1 MRHHH
6 PHSARPVRKL
16 LSCALAS
23 CLLLGAAPAFAQSTA
38 ATIRGQ
44 VTVDSAPAAQAQVT
58 ATNLATGL
66 TRSVQ
71 VNNGGYSVGGLPP
84 GSYRI
89 DVTANG
95 QTSSQN
101 VTVQVG
107 QTATL
112 NLGVGGEQATAEGGN
127 ATTLDAVQVKA
138 PPVLVETRTSEN
150 ATYISNVQIQNLPRA
165 TRNFLE
171 LADTVPNVQFVRE
184 ANGTTKVRS
193 GATSAEGTNVYID
206 GVSQKNYVLT
216 GGVSGQDSSRGNPFP
231 QSAIGEYK
239 VITSNYKA
247 EFDQVS
253 GAAIVASSKSG
264 TNDFHGSFFWDTSN
278 DGWREESPLEKKAG
292 VRDDFEETQYGATF
306 SGPILKDKAHFFIA
320 YEAKEYTTPNVVI
333 PGSIYSDRID
343 QLPTQLQPLVATYS
357 TPFKEDLYFGKIDWT
372 IGDNNLFELTGKY
385 RKEDELNDVGRTS
398 TYEHGSINGQEEKR
412 ANLRWQYSGANFLNE
427 ANLSY
432 ESAFWNQAPL
442 NNGSGYVLSY
452 APVRGIEDEVLSAG
466 AGGSFQ
472 RKGQKGW
479 TFQDDLTLNSLEWHG
494 AHTVKMGVKF
504 KSIDLDSTQFNPAN
518 PQYYYNILTDVETP
532 YRVRFGAPLTEGGGS
547 VVSKNKQYGIYLQDD
562 WEVNEHW
569 TLNLGVRYDY
579 EETPAFLDFVTPS
592 DVVGALQNWPNL
604 QNANYNINNFISTG
618 NNRKAFK
625 NAWQPRL
632 GASYDLFGDQAH
644 VIYGGAGRAYD
655 RNIFD
660 YLALEQLNNSFKSY
674 SYYFTS
680 ANNPACLGDP
690 CTAWN
695 PSFATQEGL
704 DALAATSA
712 GGGKSY
718 SYDFTSANNPA
729 CLGDPCTAWNPSFA
743 TQEGLDALAATS
755 AGGGGRE
762 IYLIDN
768 NIKTPYSDQ
777 FSIGMRN
784 MVPLWGQDWFTDVT
798 LSRIES
804 HDGFAFVRGN
814 RLPDGSFFQPG
825 TTSGAP
831 TDGPDGYSAIVL
843 GTNGVETRNNQLALQ
858 IEKPFD
864 EESGWGLTVAYTYSD
879 AKENRQFGE
888 HYALD
893 RERVEDYGWRE
904 AGGIAKNR
912 LVVTGIYE
920 LPYEVKL
927 SGKLSLASQTAR
939 YGQNCLAGNDQCD
952 IIQFKPDGTL
962 GYKEFSIA
970 ANKEW
975 DTGAGVKFNVRADIL
990 NVFNWVNYANFNGD
1004 TGTLS
1009 DLNTAYGTPTGVLA
1023 SPMRTFRLAFGLNW

>member
-6 PHSARPVRKL
+6 PHSARPARKL

-44 VTVDSAPAAQAQVT
+44 VTVDAAPAAQAQVT

-66 TRSVQ
+66 TRTVQ
-71 VNNGGYSVGGLPP
+71 VSNGGYSVGGLPP

-112 NLGVGGEQATAEGGN
+112 NLGVGGEPATAAGGN

-171 LADTVPNVQFVRE
+171 LADTVPNVQFTRE
-184 ANGTTKVRS
+184 ANGTTKVRT

-278 DGWREESPLEKKAG
+278 DSWREESPLEKKAG

-333 PGSIYSDRID
+333 PGSIYSDRVD
-343 QLPTQLQPLVATYS
+343 QLPAQLQPLVVTSS

-372 IGDNNLFELTGKY
+372 IGENNLFELTGKY

-432 ESAFWNQAPL
+432 ESAFWNQAPI
-442 NNGSGYVLSY
+442 NNGNGYILSY
-452 APVRGIEDEVLSAG
+452 APVRGNETDILAAG
-466 AGGSFQ
+466 AGSSFQ

-479 TFQDDLTLNSLEWHG
+479 TFQDDLTLNRLEWHG

-518 PQYYYNILTDVETP
+518 PQYYYNILTDVQTP
-532 YRVRFGAPLTEGGGS
+532 YRVRFGAPLVEGGGS

-579 EETPAFLDFVTPS
+579 EQTPAFLDFLTPS
-592 DVVGALQNWPNL
+592 DVASALQNWPNL
-604 QNANYNINNFISTG
+604 RNANYNINDFISTG

-695 PSFATQEGL
+695 PAYNSQDGL
-704 DALAATSA
+704 NTLT
-712 GGGKSY
+712 
-718 SYDFTSANNPA
+718 ANS
-729 CLGDPCTAWNPSFA
+729 T
-743 TQEGLDALAATS
+743 
-755 AGGGGRE
+755 GGGGRE
-762 IYLIDN
+762 VYLIDN
-768 NIKTPYSDQ
+768 HLKTPYSDQ
-777 FSIGMRN
+777 FS
-784 MVPLWGQDWFTDVT
+784 
-798 LSRIES
+798 
-804 HDGFAFVRGN
+804 
-814 RLPDGSFFQPG
+814 
-825 TTSGAP
+825 
-831 TDGPDGYSAIVL
+831 
-843 GTNGVETRNNQLALQ
+843 
-858 IEKPFD
+858 
-864 EESGWGLTVAYTYSD
+864 
-879 AKENRQFGE
+879 
-888 HYALD
+888 
-893 RERVEDYGWRE
+893 
-904 AGGIAKNR
+904 
-912 LVVTGIYE
+912 
-920 LPYEVKL
+920 
-927 SGKLSLASQTAR
+927 
-939 YGQNCLAGNDQCD
+939 
-952 IIQFKPDGTL
+952 
-962 GYKEFSIA
+962 
-970 ANKEW
+970 
-975 DTGAGVKFNVRADIL
+975 
-990 NVFNWVNYANFNGD
+990 
-1004 TGTLS
+1004 
-1009 DLNTAYGTPTGVLA
+1009 
-1023 SPMRTFRLAFGLNW
+1023 

>member
-6 PHSARPVRKL
+6 PHSARPARKL

-44 VTVDSAPAAQAQVT
+44 VTVDAAPAAQAQVT

-66 TRSVQ
+66 TRTVQ
-71 VNNGGYSVGGLPP
+71 VSNGGYSVGGLPP

-112 NLGVGGEQATAEGGN
+112 NLGVGGEPATAAGGN
-127 ATTLDAVQVKA
+127 ATMLDAVQVKA

-171 LADTVPNVQFVRE
+171 LADTVPNVQFTRE
-184 ANGTTKVRS
+184 ANGTTKVRT

-278 DGWREESPLEKKAG
+278 DSWREESPLEKKAG

-333 PGSIYSDRID
+333 PGSIYSDRVD
-343 QLPTQLQPLVATYS
+343 QLPAQLQPLVVTSS

-372 IGDNNLFELTGKY
+372 IGENNLFELTGKY

-432 ESAFWNQAPL
+432 ESAFWNQAPI
-442 NNGSGYVLSY
+442 NNGNGYILSY
-452 APVRGIEDEVLSAG
+452 APVRGNETDILAAG
-466 AGGSFQ
+466 AGSSFQ

-532 YRVRFGAPLTEGGGS
+532 YRVRFGAPLVEGGGS

-592 DVVGALQNWPNL
+592 DVASALQNWPNL
-604 QNANYNINNFISTG
+604 RNANYNINDFISTG

-680 ANNPACLGDP
+680 ANNPTCLGDP

-695 PSFATQEGL
+695 PAYNSQDGL
-704 DALAATSA
+704 NTLT
-712 GGGKSY
+712 
-718 SYDFTSANNPA
+718 ANS
-729 CLGDPCTAWNPSFA
+729 T
-743 TQEGLDALAATS
+743 
-755 AGGGGRE
+755 GGGGRE
-762 IYLIDN
+762 VYLIDN
-768 NIKTPYSDQ
+768 NLKTPYSDQ

-825 TTSGAP
+825 TTSGVP
-831 TDGPDGYSAIVL
+831 TDGPNGYSAIVL

-858 IEKPFD
+858 VEKPFD

-893 RERVEDYGWRE
+893 RERIQDYGWRE
-904 AGGIAKNR
+904 AGGIPKNR

-920 LPYEVKL
+920 LPYEIKL

-939 YGQNCLAGNDQCD
+939 YGQNCLAGNDQCE

-975 DTGAGVKFNVRADIL
+975 DTGGGVKFNVRADIL
-990 NVFNWVNYANFNGD
+990 NVFNWVNYATFNGD
-1004 TGTLS
+1004 TGTLQ

>member
-1 MRHHH
+1 MCHHH
-6 PHSARPVRKL
+6 PHSARPARKL

-44 VTVDSAPAAQAQVT
+44 VTVDAAPAAQAQVT

-66 TRSVQ
+66 TRTVQ
-71 VNNGGYSVGGLPP
+71 VSNGGYSVGGLPP

-95 QTSSQN
+95 QTSSRN

-112 NLGVGGEQATAEGGN
+112 NLGVGGEPATAAGGN

-171 LADTVPNVQFVRE
+171 LADTVPNVQFTRE
-184 ANGTTKVRS
+184 ANGTTKVRT

-333 PGSIYSDRID
+333 PGSIYSDRVD
-343 QLPTQLQPLVATYS
+343 QLPAQLQPLVVTSS

-372 IGDNNLFELTGKY
+372 IGENNLFELTGKY

-432 ESAFWNQAPL
+432 ESAFWNQAPI
-442 NNGSGYVLSY
+442 NNGNGYILSY
-452 APVRGIEDEVLSAG
+452 TPVRGNETDILAAG
-466 AGGSFQ
+466 AGSSFQ

-494 AHTVKMGVKF
+494 AHTVKMGVKL

-532 YRVRFGAPLTEGGGS
+532 YRVRFGAPLVEGGGS

-592 DVVGALQNWPNL
+592 DVASALQNWPNL
-604 QNANYNINNFISTG
+604 RNANYNINDFISTG

-680 ANNPACLGDP
+680 ANNPTCLGDP

-695 PSFATQEGL
+695 PAYNSQDGL
-704 DALAATSA
+704 NTLT
-712 GGGKSY
+712 
-718 SYDFTSANNPA
+718 ANS
-729 CLGDPCTAWNPSFA
+729 T
-743 TQEGLDALAATS
+743 
-755 AGGGGRE
+755 GGGGRE
-762 IYLIDN
+762 VYLIDN
-768 NIKTPYSDQ
+768 NLKTPYSDQ

-825 TTSGAP
+825 TTSGVP
-831 TDGPDGYSAIVL
+831 TDGPNGYSAIVL

-858 IEKPFD
+858 VEKPFD

-893 RERVEDYGWRE
+893 RERIQDYGWRE
-904 AGGIAKNR
+904 AGGIPKNR

-920 LPYEVKL
+920 LPYEIKL
-927 SGKLSLASQTAR
+927 SGKLSLASQTGR
-939 YGQNCLAGNDQCD
+939 YGQNCLAGNDQCE

-975 DTGAGVKFNVRADIL
+975 DTGGGVKFNVRADIL
-990 NVFNWVNYANFNGD
+990 NVFNWVNYATFNGD
-1004 TGTLS
+1004 TGTLQ

>member
-6 PHSARPVRKL
+6 PHSARPARKL
-16 LSCALAS
+16 LSRALAS

-44 VTVDSAPAAQAQVT
+44 VTVDAAPAAQAQVT

-66 TRSVQ
+66 TRTVQ
-71 VNNGGYSVGGLPP
+71 VSNGGYSVGGLPP

-89 DVTANG
+89 DVTADG

-112 NLGVGGEQATAEGGN
+112 NLGVGGTPATADGGN

-171 LADTVPNVQFVRE
+171 LADTVPNVQFTRD

-278 DGWREESPLEKKAG
+278 DGWREESPLEQKAG

-333 PGSIYSDRID
+333 PGSIYSDRVD
-343 QLPTQLQPLVATYS
+343 QLPAQLQPLVVTSS

-372 IGDNNLFELTGKY
+372 IGDNHLFELTGKY
-385 RKEDELNDVGRTS
+385 RKEDELNDVGSTS

-432 ESAFWNQAPL
+432 ESAFWNQAPI
-442 NNGSGYVLSY
+442 NNGNGYILSY
-452 APVRGIEDEVLSAG
+452 APVRGNETDVLAAG
-466 AGGSFQ
+466 AGSSFQ

-532 YRVRFGAPLTEGGGS
+532 YRVRFGAPLVEGGGS

-592 DVVGALQNWPNL
+592 DVAGALQNWPNL

-680 ANNPACLGDP
+680 ANNGACLGDP

-695 PSFATQEGL
+695 PAYNTQ
-704 DALAATSA
+704 D
-712 GGGKSY
+712 
-718 SYDFTSANNPA
+718 
-729 CLGDPCTAWNPSFA
+729 
-743 TQEGLDALAATS
+743 GLDALAATS

-814 RLPDGSFFQPG
+814 RLPDGTFFQPG
-825 TTSGAP
+825 TTSGVP

-864 EESGWGLTVAYTYSD
+864 EASGWGLTVAYTYSD

-893 RERVEDYGWRE
+893 RERIEDYGWRE

-920 LPYEVKL
+920 LPYEIKL

-975 DTGAGVKFNVRADIL
+975 DTGGGVKFNVRADIL
-990 NVFNWVNYANFNGD
+990 NVFNWVNYANFNGE
-1004 TGTLS
+1004 TGTLG

>member
-1 MRHHH
+1 MSHHH
-6 PHSARPVRKL
+6 PHSASPARKL

-66 TRSVQ
+66 TRTVQ
-71 VNNGGYSVGGLPP
+71 VTNGSYSVGGLPP
-84 GSYRI
+84 GSYRL

-95 QTSSQN
+95 QTTSQN

-112 NLGVGGEQATAEGGN
+112 NLGVGGEPATAAGGN

-171 LADTVPNVQFVRE
+171 LADTVPNVQFTRD

-343 QLPTQLQPLVATYS
+343 QLPAQLQPLVATYS

-385 RKEDELNDVGRTS
+385 RKEDELNDVGQTS
-398 TYEHGSINGQEEKR
+398 TFEHGSVNGQEEKR

-442 NNGSGYVLSY
+442 NDGTGYVLSY
-452 APVRGIEDEVLSAG
+452 TPNRGNETDVLAAG
-466 AGGSFQ
+466 AGSSFQ

-518 PQYYYNILTDVETP
+518 PQYYYNILSDVETP

-579 EETPAFLDFVTPS
+579 EESPAFLDFVTPS
-592 DVVGALQNWPNL
+592 DVAGALQNWPNL

-660 YLALEQLNNSFKSY
+660 YLALEQLNNSFNSY

-695 PSFATQEGL
+695 PAYSTQEGL
-704 DALAATSA
+704 NTLT
-712 GGGKSY
+712 
-718 SYDFTSANNPA
+718 AN
-729 CLGDPCTAWNPSFA
+729 
-743 TQEGLDALAATS
+743 S

-762 IYLIDN
+762 VYLIDN

-777 FSIGMRN
+777 YSIGMRN

-825 TTSGAP
+825 TTSGSP
-831 TDGPDGYSAIVL
+831 NDGPDGYSAIVL

-858 IEKPFD
+858 IEKPYD
-864 EESGWGLTVAYTYSD
+864 EDSGWGLTVAYTFSD

-920 LPYEVKL
+920 LPYEIKL

-939 YGQNCLAGNDQCD
+939 YGQNCLAGNDQCY
-952 IIQFKPDGTL
+952 IVQFKPDGTL

-975 DTGAGVKFNVRADIL
+975 DTGGGVKFNVRADIL
-990 NVFNWVNYANFNGD
+990 NVFNWVNYANFNGE
-1004 TGTLS
+1004 TGTLG

>member
-6 PHSARPVRKL
+6 PHSARPARKL

-44 VTVDSAPAAQAQVT
+44 VTVDAAPAAQAQVT

-66 TRSVQ
+66 TRTVQ
-71 VNNGGYSVGGLPP
+71 VSNGGYSVGGLPP

-112 NLGVGGEQATAEGGN
+112 NLGVGGEPATAAGGN

-171 LADTVPNVQFVRE
+171 LADTVPNVQFTRD
-184 ANGTTKVRS
+184 ANGTTKVRT

-278 DGWREESPLEKKAG
+278 DSWREESPLEKKAG

-333 PGSIYSDRID
+333 PGSIYSDRVD
-343 QLPTQLQPLVATYS
+343 QLPAQLQPLVVTSS

-372 IGDNNLFELTGKY
+372 IGENNLFELTGKY

-432 ESAFWNQAPL
+432 ESAFWNQAPI
-442 NNGSGYVLSY
+442 NNGNGYILSY
-452 APVRGIEDEVLSAG
+452 APVRGNETDILAAG
-466 AGGSFQ
+466 AGSSFQ

-518 PQYYYNILTDVETP
+518 QQYYYNILTDVQTP
-532 YRVRFGAPLTEGGGS
+532 YRVRFGAPLVEGGGS

-579 EETPAFLDFVTPS
+579 EQTPAFLDFVTPS
-592 DVVGALQNWPNL
+592 DVASALQNWPNL
-604 QNANYNINNFISTG
+604 RNANYNINDFISTG

-695 PSFATQEGL
+695 PAYNSQDGL
-704 DALAATSA
+704 NTLT
-712 GGGKSY
+712 
-718 SYDFTSANNPA
+718 ANS
-729 CLGDPCTAWNPSFA
+729 T
-743 TQEGLDALAATS
+743 
-755 AGGGGRE
+755 GGGGRE
-762 IYLIDN
+762 VYLIDN
-768 NIKTPYSDQ
+768 HLKTPYSDQ

-825 TTSGAP
+825 TTSGVP
-831 TDGPDGYSAIVL
+831 TDGPNGYSAIVL

-858 IEKPFD
+858 VEKPFD

-893 RERVEDYGWRE
+893 RERIQDYGWRE
-904 AGGIAKNR
+904 AGGIPKNR

-920 LPYEVKL
+920 LPYEIKL

-939 YGQNCLAGNDQCD
+939 YGQNCLAGNDQCE

-975 DTGAGVKFNVRADIL
+975 DTGGGVKFNVRADIL
-990 NVFNWVNYANFNGD
+990 NVFNWVNYATFNGD
-1004 TGTLS
+1004 TGTLQ

>member
-1 MRHHH
+1 M
-6 PHSARPVRKL
+6 
-16 LSCALAS
+16 
-23 CLLLGAAPAFAQSTA
+23 
-38 ATIRGQ
+38 Q
-44 VTVDSAPAAQAQVT
+44 VS
-58 ATNLATGL
+58 
-66 TRSVQ
+66 
-71 VNNGGYSVGGLPP
+71 NGGYSLGGLPP
-84 GSYRI
+84 GSYRL

-95 QTSSQN
+95 QTTSQN

-112 NLGVGGEQATAEGGN
+112 NLGVGGEAATAAGGN

-171 LADTVPNVQFVRE
+171 LADTVPNVQFTRE
-184 ANGTTKVRS
+184 ANGTTKVRT

-278 DGWREESPLEKKAG
+278 DSWREESPLEKRAG

-306 SGPILKDKAHFFIA
+306 SGPILKDKAHFFVA

-333 PGSIYSDRID
+333 PGSIYSDRVD

-357 TPFKEDLYFGKIDWT
+357 TPFKEDLYFAKIDWT
-372 IGDNNLFELTGKY
+372 IGDNSLFELSGKY
-385 RKEDELNDVGRTS
+385 RKEDELNDVGGTS
-398 TYEHGSINGQEEKR
+398 TLEHGSINGQEEKR

-432 ESAFWNQAPL
+432 ESAFWNQAPI
-442 NNGSGYVLSY
+442 NNGNGYILSY
-452 APVRGIEDEVLSAG
+452 TPNRGNETDVLAAG
-466 AGGSFQ
+466 AGSSFQ

-518 PQYYYNILTDVETP
+518 PQYYYNILSDVETP
-532 YRVRFGAPLTEGGGS
+532 YRVRFGAPLVEGGGS
-547 VVSKNKQYGIYLQDD
+547 VVSENKQYGIYLQDD

-592 DVVGALQNWPNL
+592 DVAGALQNWTNL
-604 QNANYNINNFISTG
+604 RNANYDINNFISTG

-660 YLALEQLNNSFKSY
+660 YLALEQLNNSFNSY

-695 PSFATQEGL
+695 PAYNTQEGL
-704 DALAATSA
+704 NTL
-712 GGGKSY
+712 
-718 SYDFTSANNPA
+718 
-729 CLGDPCTAWNPSFA
+729 TAS
-743 TQEGLDALAATS
+743 S
-755 AGGGGRE
+755 SGGGGRE
-762 IYLIDN
+762 VYLIDN

-825 TTSGAP
+825 TTSGSP

-858 IEKPFD
+858 VEKPFD

-893 RERVEDYGWRE
+893 RERIEDYGWRE
-904 AGGIAKNR
+904 AGGIPKNR

-920 LPYEVKL
+920 LPYEIKL

-939 YGQNCLAGNDQCD
+939 YGQNCLAGNDQCY
-952 IIQFKPDGTL
+952 IVQFKPDGTL

-970 ANKEW
+970 AN
-975 DTGAGVKFNVRADIL
+975 
-990 NVFNWVNYANFNGD
+990 
-1004 TGTLS
+1004 
-1009 DLNTAYGTPTGVLA
+1009 
-1023 SPMRTFRLAFGLNW
+1023 

>member
-6 PHSARPVRKL
+6 PHSARPARKL
-16 LSCALAS
+16 LSCSLAS

-44 VTVDSAPAAQAQVT
+44 VTVDAAPAAQAQVT

-66 TRSVQ
+66 TRTVQ
-71 VNNGGYSVGGLPP
+71 VSNGGYSVGGLPP

-89 DVTANG
+89 DVAANG

-112 NLGVGGEQATAEGGN
+112 NLGVGGEPATAAGGN

-171 LADTVPNVQFVRE
+171 LADTVPNVQFTRE
-184 ANGTTKVRS
+184 ANGTTKVRT

-278 DGWREESPLEKKAG
+278 DSWREESPLEKKAG

-333 PGSIYSDRID
+333 PGSIYSDRVD
-343 QLPTQLQPLVATYS
+343 QLPAQLQPLVVTSS

-372 IGDNNLFELTGKY
+372 IGENNLFELTGKY

-432 ESAFWNQAPL
+432 ESAFWNQAPI
-442 NNGSGYVLSY
+442 NNGNGYILSY
-452 APVRGIEDEVLSAG
+452 APVRGNETDILAAG
-466 AGGSFQ
+466 AGSSFQ

-518 PQYYYNILTDVETP
+518 PQYYYNILTDVQTP
-532 YRVRFGAPLTEGGGS
+532 YRVRFGAPLVEGGGS

-579 EETPAFLDFVTPS
+579 EQTPAFLDFVTPS
-592 DVVGALQNWPNL
+592 DVASALQNWPNL
-604 QNANYNINNFISTG
+604 RNANYNIDDFISTG
-618 NNRKAFK
+618 NNRKAFN

-680 ANNPACLGDP
+680 ANNPTCLGDP

-695 PSFATQEGL
+695 PAYNSQDGL
-704 DALAATSA
+704 NTLT
-712 GGGKSY
+712 
-718 SYDFTSANNPA
+718 ANS
-729 CLGDPCTAWNPSFA
+729 T
-743 TQEGLDALAATS
+743 
-755 AGGGGRE
+755 GGGGRE
-762 IYLIDN
+762 VYLIDN
-768 NIKTPYSDQ
+768 NLKTPYSDQ

-825 TTSGAP
+825 TTSGVP
-831 TDGPDGYSAIVL
+831 TDGPNGYSAIVL

-858 IEKPFD
+858 VEKPFD

-893 RERVEDYGWRE
+893 RERIQDYGWRE
-904 AGGIAKNR
+904 AGGIPKNR

-920 LPYEVKL
+920 LPYEIKL

-939 YGQNCLAGNDQCD
+939 YGQNCLAGNDQCQ

-975 DTGAGVKFNVRADIL
+975 DTGGGVKFNVRADIL
-990 NVFNWVNYANFNGD
+990 NVFNWVNYATFNGD
-1004 TGTLS
+1004 TGTLQ

>member
-6 PHSARPVRKL
+6 PHSARPARKL

-44 VTVDSAPAAQAQVT
+44 VTVDAAPAAQAQVT

-66 TRSVQ
+66 TRTVQ
-71 VNNGGYSVGGLPP
+71 VSNGGYSVGGLPP

-89 DVTANG
+89 DVAANG

-112 NLGVGGEQATAEGGN
+112 NLGVGGEPATAAGGN

-171 LADTVPNVQFVRE
+171 LADTVPNVQFTRE
-184 ANGTTKVRS
+184 ANGTTKVRT

-278 DGWREESPLEKKAG
+278 DSWREESPLEKKAG

-333 PGSIYSDRID
+333 PGSIYSDRVD
-343 QLPTQLQPLVATYS
+343 QLPAQLQPLVVTSS

-372 IGDNNLFELTGKY
+372 IGENNLFELTGKY

-432 ESAFWNQAPL
+432 ESAFWNQAPI
-442 NNGSGYVLSY
+442 NNGNGYILSY
-452 APVRGIEDEVLSAG
+452 APVRGNETDILAAG
-466 AGGSFQ
+466 AGSSFQ

-494 AHTVKMGVKF
+494 AHTVKMGVKL

-518 PQYYYNILTDVETP
+518 PQYYYNILTDVQTP
-532 YRVRFGAPLTEGGGS
+532 YRVRFGAPLVEGGGS

-579 EETPAFLDFVTPS
+579 EETPAFLNFVTPS
-592 DVVGALQNWPNL
+592 DVASALQNWPNL
-604 QNANYNINNFISTG
+604 RNANYNINDFISTG
-618 NNRKAFK
+618 NNRKAFN

-680 ANNPACLGDP
+680 ANNPTCLGDP

-695 PSFATQEGL
+695 PAYNSQDGL
-704 DALAATSA
+704 NTLT
-712 GGGKSY
+712 
-718 SYDFTSANNPA
+718 ANS
-729 CLGDPCTAWNPSFA
+729 T
-743 TQEGLDALAATS
+743 
-755 AGGGGRE
+755 GGGGRE
-762 IYLIDN
+762 VYLIDN
-768 NIKTPYSDQ
+768 NLKTPYSDQ

-825 TTSGAP
+825 TTSGVP
-831 TDGPDGYSAIVL
+831 TDGPNGYSAIVL

-858 IEKPFD
+858 VEKPFD

-893 RERVEDYGWRE
+893 RERIQDYGWRE
-904 AGGIAKNR
+904 AGGIPKNR

-920 LPYEVKL
+920 LPYEIKL

-939 YGQNCLAGNDQCD
+939 YGQNCLAGNDQCQ

-975 DTGAGVKFNVRADIL
+975 DTGGGVKFNVRADIL
-990 NVFNWVNYANFNGD
+990 NVFNWVNYATFNGD
-1004 TGTLS
+1004 TGTLQ

>member
-6 PHSARPVRKL
+6 SHTARPARKL

-44 VTVDSAPAAQAQVT
+44 VTVDAAPAAQAQVT

-66 TRSVQ
+66 TRTVQ
-71 VNNGGYSVGGLPP
+71 ASNGGYSVGGLPP

-112 NLGVGGEQATAEGGN
+112 NLGVGGEPATAAGGN

-171 LADTVPNVQFVRE
+171 LADTVPNVQFTRD

-306 SGPILKDKAHFFIA
+306 SGPILQDKAHFFIA

-343 QLPTQLQPLVATYS
+343 QLPAQLQPLVATYS

-372 IGDNNLFELTGKY
+372 IGENNLFELTGKY

-398 TYEHGSINGQEEKR
+398 TYEHGSVNGQEEKR

-442 NNGSGYVLSY
+442 NDGTGYVLSY
-452 APVRGIEDEVLSAG
+452 VPVRGIEDEVLSAG
-466 AGGSFQ
+466 AGSSFQ

-518 PQYYYNILTDVETP
+518 PQYYYNILTDVQTP
-532 YRVRFGAPLTEGGGS
+532 YRVRFGAPLVEGGGS

-579 EETPAFLDFVTPS
+579 EETPAFLDFVTPTE
-592 DVVGALQNWPNL
+592 VAGALQNWPNL

-625 NAWQPRL
+625 DAWQPRL

-680 ANNPACLGDP
+680 ANNGACLGDP

-695 PSFATQEGL
+695 PAYSTQ
-704 DALAATSA
+704 
-712 GGGKSY
+712 
-718 SYDFTSANNPA
+718 
-729 CLGDPCTAWNPSFA
+729 
-743 TQEGLDALAATS
+743 QGLDALAATS

-804 HDGFAFVRGN
+804 HDGFAFLRGN

-825 TTSGAP
+825 TTSGVP

-864 EESGWGLTVAYTYSD
+864 EDSGWGLTVAYTYSD

-893 RERVEDYGWRE
+893 RERIQDYGWRE
-904 AGGIAKNR
+904 AGGIPKNR

-920 LPYEVKL
+920 LPYEIKL

-970 ANKEW
+970 ANKQW

-1004 TGTLS
+1004 TGTLA

-1023 SPMRTFRLAFGLNW
+1023 SPMRTFRLAFGLDW